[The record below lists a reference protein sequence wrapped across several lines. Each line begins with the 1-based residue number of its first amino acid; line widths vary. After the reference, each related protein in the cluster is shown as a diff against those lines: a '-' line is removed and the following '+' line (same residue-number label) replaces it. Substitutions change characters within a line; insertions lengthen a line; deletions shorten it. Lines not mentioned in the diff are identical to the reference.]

1 MKLNKER
8 EICLGDSVLTSE
20 QMDAD
25 NDDDDL

>member
-8 EICLGDSVLTSE
+8 EICLGHSVLTSE